1 MVDINQI
8 WKIVSARHIKAGFI
22 GNQGQMKAPDH
33 KNYEYKW
40 RRNRLGFCRLS
51 ELGRKHG

>member
-1 MVDINQI
+1 MADINQI
-8 WKIVSARHIKAGFI
+8 WEIVSARHIKAGFI